1 MKVKDSLAAA
11 HQVTI
16 SAQLEECLLIDPGE
30 LLLGNW
36 DLYVAIFDRLTRG
49 PTWDK
54 LDWLAEMDSAQG
66 AADHIARGSCQA
78 FRSQYCAGPRP
89 WMQTEYKYVLIDWP

>member
-1 MKVKDSLAAA
+1 MNMKVKDSLAAA

-49 PTWDK
+49 PTGISSIGWRK
-54 LDWLAEMDSAQG
+54 WTQHRARQTILPGGLAKPSVHSIAQ
-66 AADHIARGSCQA
+66 
-78 FRSQYCAGPRP
+78 
-89 WMQTEYKYVLIDWP
+89 VLGLGCKQNTSMF